1 MLKNMLTKPYMCIG
15 TLIVAGIIVVTSYN
29 TINANSEKVVDSEI
43 RQVQAKDYSEEIL
56 ELKNMLENTNVEL
69 AVLKERVVV
78 LEESNIQKDTTINSI
93 KSKINVSVDNSDK
106 ISSLENQ
113 LLSAKQELEV
123 VTLEKGTNG
132 IKIQELAK
140 KRVQLQEEA
149 TQLQNELN
157 NLLEIY
163 NEKETQLLDELER
176 LNKELKSAI
185 QTLANVYGKVKYL
198 EEEVEECKKYEK
210 NISLEINKKTTQLE
224 NIRTEKTNKI
234 KEKENALEIKLKE
247 IDEIAAQM
255 AEIY

>member
-247 IDEIAAQM
+247 IDEIVAQM